1 MIYRET
7 SGVDEAKNQ
16 SNDLEYK
23 EAKNNQSEQQKG
35 KRIPQNEDS
44 VSRLWDN
51 FKQSNICIMLVSEG
65 EEKEQE
71 FGNTFEKIMK

>member
-1 MIYRET
+1 MN
-7 SGVDEAKNQ
+7 EAKNQ

-51 FKQSNICIMLVSEG
+51 FKQSNICIIEVPE

-71 FGNTFEKIMK
+71 IEIVFENIMKKKLP